1 MWHMFHTLTFHWSR
15 QRTWLGQKLVGRT
28 ITVCGQ
34 WSHCKGRESERN
46 GGRRISASQQ
56 TFVTVTFTLAYAQSL
71 QKSYPVTISGLTSRL
86 PWLDIRSRCS
96 FCSLG
101 AQCTKITSS
110 LPSTHPMGKVEQKHD
125 NYNKHLP
132 RRIVRQKTVTVPQQF
147 RNISEESCKNS
158 CSKSRECYSFKSFC
172 WIPGYSSQ
180 VRSPSWLLAVLS
192 WKSSLFHYPLGSQ
205 KQSMGGHPPIRS

>member
-1 MWHMFHTLTFHWSR
+1 MWHMFHILTFHWSR

-56 TFVTVTFTLAYAQSL
+56 TFVTVTFTPAYAQSL

-86 PWLDIRSRCS
+86 LWLDIRSRCS

-147 RNISEESCKNS
+147 QNISEESCRNS

-172 WIPGYSSQ
+172 LIPGYSSQ
-180 VRSPSWLLAVLS
+180 VRSPSWLLAVCAFLEVLPFPLS
-192 WKSSLFHYPLGSQ
+192 PWVTKTEFGRTSPY
-205 KQSMGGHPPIRS
+205 